1 MSESSEMIFKI
12 LIIGDSTTGKT
23 NILSKYLHNKFCKG
37 SKPTIGVELG
47 RKTFKI
53 KNDKVE
59 AQIWD
64 TAGQERYRSMT
75 KAYYKGALGS
85 FIVYDITNKETFD
98 HVEHWVRDIRNSAD
112 KKVTRILV
120 GNKNDLE
127 GERQV
132 SKECATTKAKEFG
145 IAYMETSALKG
156 TNIELAFQTL
166 VEEVYNKFHKEFES
180 SPNVEILKGK
190 TINLEENDDDKKKTF
205 KCCDKYYWKALKT
218 KYL

>member
-1 MSESSEMIFKI
+1 MTESSEMIFKI

-23 NILSKYLHNKFCKG
+23 NILSKYLHNKFDKT
-37 SKPTIGVELG
+37 SKATIGVELS
-47 RKTFKI
+47 RKIYNI

-75 KAYYKGALGS
+75 KAYYKGALGAL
-85 FIVYDITNKETFD
+85 IVYDITKKETFGNIENWID
-98 HVEHWVRDIRNSAD
+98 DIRNSAD
-112 KKVTRILV
+112 KKVSIILI

-127 GERQV
+127 QEREV
-132 SKECATTKAKEFG
+132 SKDSGEMKARQFG
-145 IAYMETSALKG
+145 FAYMETSALNG

-166 VEEVYNKFHKEFES
+166 IEEVYKKNHKEFES
-180 SPNVEILKGK
+180 SAKVEIQKGQ
-190 TINLEENDDDKKKTF
+190 TIKLDENEDKKTA
-205 KCCDKYYWKALKT
+205 KCCDKYYWKALKR